1 MTGNICLF
9 GAPNCGKTTLYNLL
23 TGKNERVGN
32 RAGVS
37 VEEKSGRY
45 KKDKSVIITDLP
57 GTYSLKGVSVD
68 EKIALQGLLRK
79 PQALINVIDGT
90 DLERGLRL
98 TNELLTLGIPMV
110 VAINFSDEMEK
121 QGIKADIK
129 QLSQIFGV
137 PFTLISARK
146 NKGIGDLMFLAL
158 NRAAKVPAV
167 HKTSGDKF
175 ISQALS
181 SAVKTAP
188 KGDSF
193 TDKADKILM
202 NKYIGIPIFITVII
216 AVYFLTAVIGGFFG
230 DKVAAVFLAFGKTSE
245 MALINGGVAEP
256 IISLIVNAVI
266 KGVGEVLAFLP
277 QILVLFFL
285 LALIEESGYMARVA
299 FLFDGLMEKVGLGGK
314 SLISLGMSCGCAVSG
329 IMTARTLE
337 NANRRRLTV
346 YLSPFM
352 PCGAKTAVFAWLSA
366 LVFGGNPLVG
376 ASLYFLSV
384 FAVAA
389 GGFILKRFDRFRGGA
404 GLIMEIPVLR
414 LPSFRGVYGALKE
427 KIIDFILKAG
437 SVIFLVSVVVWF
449 LQNFGFNGYTTDV
462 SESFLFFIGDKIKY
476 IFAPLGFSGWQTSVA
491 VISSVFAKEAVIE
504 TLSMLSDTPAALF
517 SSGYSAYAFMAFI
530 LFTPPCV
537 AALTAAYGELKNAKY
552 FWIMVLF
559 QFCAAYVIALII
571 NVAGILFERAGV
583 AALLLTII
591 TLGVIISVIILK
603 KRGCGNCSA
612 CGGKRCKRK
621 KANTTI

>member
-9 GAPNCGKTTLYNLL
+9 GAPNCGKTTLFNLL

-79 PQALINVIDGT
+79 PQTVISVIDGT

-98 TNELLTLGIPMV
+98 ICELLTLDIPMV

-121 QGIKADIK
+121 QGVKADIK
-129 QLSQIFGV
+129 RLSQIFGV
-137 PFTLISARK
+137 PFVLISARK
-146 NKGIGDLMFLAL
+146 NRGVGELMDIAL
-158 NRAAKVPAV
+158 NRTAV
-167 HKTSGDKF
+167 CALQKKFDDKF
-175 ISQALS
+175 IAQAIAA
-181 SAVKTAP
+181 AVKTAP
-188 KGDSF
+188 TGENF

-202 NKYIGIPIFITVII
+202 NKYLGIPVFI
-216 AVYFLTAVIGGFFG
+216 AVITAVYCLTALLGGFLG
-230 DKVAAVFLAFGKTSE
+230 DKVSAAFVRFGNASE
-245 MALINGGVAEP
+245 RALIAGGVP
-256 IISLIVNAVI
+256 TPLVSLIVNAVI
-266 KGVGEVLAFLP
+266 KGVGEVLSFTP

-314 SLISLGMSCGCAVSG
+314 SLISLGLSCGCAVSG
-329 IMTARTLE
+329 VMSSRTLE
-337 NANRRRLTV
+337 NDSRRRLTV

-366 LVFGGNPLVG
+366 LVFGGNPFIG
-376 ASLYFLSV
+376 ASLYFLSL

-389 GGFILKRFDRFRGGA
+389 GGLFLKRFNRFNGGA

-414 LPSFRGVYGALKE
+414 VPSFRGVYGALKE
-427 KIIDFILKAG
+427 KTLDFILKAG
-437 SVIFLVSVVVWF
+437 SVIFLVSVAVWF
-449 LQNFGFNGYTTDV
+449 LQNFGFHGYTADIYD
-462 SESFLFFIGDKIKY
+462 SFLFFIGDKIKY

-491 VISSVFAKEAVIE
+491 VVASVFAKEAVIE
-504 TLSMLSDTPAALF
+504 TLSMLSDSPATLF
-517 SSGYSAYAFMAFI
+517 SSGYAAYSFMAFV
-530 LFTPPCV
+530 LFAPPCV
-537 AALTAAYGELKNAKY
+537 AALTAAYRELKSAKD
-552 FWIMVLF
+552 FWIMLLF
-559 QFCAAYVIALII
+559 QFSAAYIMALII
-571 NVAGILFERAGV
+571 NVSGILIERSVLAF
-583 AALLLTII
+583 LSLTII
-591 TLGVIISVIILK
+591 ALGIIISIIALK
-603 KRGCGNCSA
+603 RRGCGNCSA